1 MKSKKTIS
9 VNWLLVSFSV
19 CLIAIPLGLIQIYDN
34 MLYDIFHKEDPN
46 YYDNPNRWIGE
57 NLFIEDIFLETA
69 EYIDY
74 LDQLVEKE
82 GVDIEIFNAN
92 SELIYKSRQTTNR
105 SIVDDEGDLT
115 TETSYKT
122 TVSNEENQPIGYIYT
137 TPDGANYTNEL
148 PTSNESVV
156 VFILFIVI
164 FVILLIFLVLVKNEM
179 IKPIVALNKASIE
192 ISNGNHSIKTNT
204 SRVKEIN
211 ELTASYEKMNDN
223 LVSLKKQRSEYE
235 NDRNLFVSS
244 IVHDLRTPLF
254 GLKGYLEGL
263 TSGIANNNEKRER
276 YLNKALKQALRMDDL
291 VSSLTNYNRSFF
303 LSEHS
308 SKEKIEL
315 NKLVEEVLTG
325 LDYQKNKKE
334 LRFIPKIDKVLIF
347 ADYFLLYQA
356 IENIIANAIRFSP
369 IKGTI
374 YVGVG
379 KTEENWA
386 KIVIKDEGPGVEETM
401 INNIFKPLYQ
411 IDQSRKY
418 DGHIGLGLAISKKN
432 IESQGGIIK
441 AVNSKDKGLEIEVLL
456 RVNKFD

>member
-34 MLYDIFHKEDPN
+34 MLYDIFHKEDSN

-57 NLFIEDIFLETA
+57 NLFIEDIFLETT

-74 LDQLVEKE
+74 LDQVVEKE

-92 SELIYKSRQTTNR
+92 SELIYKSRLTTNR

-115 TETSYKT
+115 TESSYKT
-122 TVSNEENQPIGYIYT
+122 TVSNEENQLIGYIYT
-137 TPDGANYTNEL
+137 TPNGSNYTNEL

-164 FVILLIFLVLVKNEM
+164 FMILLIFLLLVKNEM
-179 IKPIVALNKASIE
+179 IKPIVALNKASVE

-263 TSGIANNNEKRER
+263 TSGIANNSEKRER

-308 SKEKIEL
+308 SKEK
-315 NKLVEEVLTG
+315 K
-325 LDYQKNKKE
+325 
-334 LRFIPKIDKVLIF
+334 
-347 ADYFLLYQA
+347 
-356 IENIIANAIRFSP
+356 S
-369 IKGTI
+369 
-374 YVGVG
+374 
-379 KTEENWA
+379 
-386 KIVIKDEGPGVEETM
+386 
-401 INNIFKPLYQ
+401 
-411 IDQSRKY
+411 S
-418 DGHIGLGLAISKKN
+418 
-432 IESQGGIIK
+432 
-441 AVNSKDKGLEIEVLL
+441 
-456 RVNKFD
+456 